1 MSRMATTD
9 SKRPVGRAVLIDEA
23 SAPLEVVAAETME
36 VIAAAS
42 DSGISIPYAEL
53 SPTRQSEKWSWPIR
67 AVLALNSAFWWV
79 FGIVSLVLGLAILA
93 SLPILNLLSLGYL
106 LESSGRIGRTG
117 RPARRFHR
125 RQNRV
130 AARRD
135 RRDELAVSLAG
146 PDHRRLRQVVQ
157 IIDPGSRAAAAWR
170 VGLLILICLTFIH
183 VASACA
189 LGGKFR
195 HFISPFNLIW
205 LGVRI
210 YQGNYYTKARDAV
223 WDTLVKLRLPYYFM
237 LGFRGFVAAA
247 AWLVIPITLLALGS
261 RGNSGVASLLGF
273 VGAFLLTIVLLYLPI
288 LQMRVATTNRL
299 REGFNVLAARRDY
312 RRAPWA
318 FTFAFIITLL
328 FALPLY
334 LLKIQIVPREAEW
347 LPSLVFI
354 AFIFPARWATGWAM
368 GRANRL
374 ACAAPSHATG
384 SFAGLAAC
392 RCFRSPASTCSSFI
406 SRNSRV
412 GTASGAYT
420 NNTPS
425 WCRCRS
431 FRCDRNET
439 ARLSPSASILHRREE
454 LVQTLLGVA
463 KEHHAFRVVVKLVVH
478 PGEARPHAALHDDD

>member
-1 MSRMATTD
+1 MSRIANMD
-9 SKRPVGRAVLIDEA
+9 SKRPTGRAVLIEESAA
-23 SAPLEVVAAETME
+23 SPLEVVAAEPLE
-36 VIAAAS
+36 VIAAAPPS
-42 DSGISIPYAEL
+42 VGPAPYAEL
-53 SPTRQSEKWSWPIR
+53 VSSEKPRKATNLFLRVLLAISAAISWP
-67 AVLALNSAFWWV
+67 
-79 FGIVSLVLGLAILA
+79 FGLISVVIGLAILA
-93 SLPILNLLSLGYL
+93 SLPVLNLLSLGYL

-117 RPARRFHR
+117 RLRDGFVGIRLAGRLGAIVFMSWLFLWPARII
-125 RQNRV
+125 
-130 AARRD
+130 
-135 RRDELAVSLAG
+135 AG
-146 PDHRRLRQVVQ
+146 FAKSAQ
-157 IIDPGSRAAAAWR
+157 IIDPGSQTAAAWR

-205 LGVRI
+205 LGVRV

-223 WDTLVKLRLPYYFM
+223 WDTLVALRLPYYFM
-237 LGFRGFVAAA
+237 LGFRGFIAAA

-261 RGNSGVASLLGF
+261 RGHSAGASLLGF

-318 FTFAFIITLL
+318 FTFAFILTLL

-354 AFIFPARWATGWAM
+354 AFIFPARWTTGWAM

-374 ACAAPSHATG
+374 AARRPEPRHWFFRWTG
-384 SFAGLAAC
+384 RLPLLPVAGFYVLVVY
-392 RCFRSPASTCSSFI
+392 FTQF
-406 SRNSRV
+406 
-412 GTASGAYT
+412 T
-420 NNTPS
+420 S
-425 WCRCRS
+425 W
-431 FRCDRNET
+431 N
-439 ARLSPSASILHRREE
+439 
-454 LVQTLLGVA
+454 GVWSLY
-463 KEHHAFRVVVKLVVH
+463 EQHAFLVPV
-478 PGEARPHAALHDDD
+478 PFFSM